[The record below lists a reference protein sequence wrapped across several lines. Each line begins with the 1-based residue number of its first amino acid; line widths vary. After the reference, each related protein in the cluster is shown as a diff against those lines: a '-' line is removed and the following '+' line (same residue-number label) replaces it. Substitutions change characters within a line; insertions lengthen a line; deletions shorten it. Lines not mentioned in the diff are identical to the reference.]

1 MKQTKIFIAAGIALL
16 ILFLSGCATAPGSAH
31 FLRSDAHSG
40 DAYKA
45 VIFGRAKIQATFP
58 FHEDRLFMA
67 LLRINTKPDPSN
79 INLISNPFNKP
90 SKNFSQIEVPFAI
103 EVIPGAYDLRSIGL
117 SSGYLPERIRLTPKG
132 EFVDG
137 DPKKGH
143 HKIQH
148 QITVGENEMMYVG
161 TIVIDILEKTGSSAA
176 GYNYKYTFNFENHIQ
191 KDADLLKAAYPAVFR
206 QYKENI
212 KSPFR

>member
-1 MKQTKIFIAAGIALL
+1 MKQTKVFLAAVISLL

-31 FLRSDAHSG
+31 FIRSDAHSG

-45 VIFGRAKIQATFP
+45 VMFGRAKIQAKFP
-58 FHEDRLFMA
+58 FYEDRLFMA

-79 INLISNPFNKP
+79 INLISCPFNKP
-90 SKNFSQIEVPFAI
+90 SENYSQIEVPFAI
-103 EVIPGAYDLRSIGL
+103 ELIPGDYDLRSIGL
-117 SSGYLPERIRLTPKG
+117 SSGHLPERIRLAPKG

-148 QITVGENEMMYVG
+148 QITVGENEMLYVG
-161 TIVIDILEKTGSSAA
+161 TIIIDISERTGSSTT
-176 GYNYKYTFNFENHIQ
+176 GYSYKYTFNFENHIQ
-191 KDADLLKAAYPAVFR
+191 KDVEVIKEAYPALYR
-206 QYKENI
+206 QYKENM
-212 KSPFR
+212 KSSF